1 MEAVFIKAL
10 NMSVSAG
17 WLILAVIV
25 LRLLL
30 KKAPKWISVVLWG
43 IVGLRLVLPFSLQSV
58 FSLIPSSEV
67 VSPSIGYAQHP
78 EINSGVSVIDNAVNP
93 TLGTSLAATPM
104 NSVNPMQIVLYMGGL
119 VWVGGIAIL
128 LLYGLIS
135 YLRLRHKVAEAIPY
149 EKNTWLCDQVKTP
162 FILGVFRPR
171 IYLPS
176 GLNEEE
182 TSYVL
187 AHEHAHLKRKDHLW
201 KPLGFLL
208 LTVYWFNPLV
218 WVAYIL
224 LCRDIE
230 AACDEK
236 VISDMEM
243 TEKKAYAHALVTC
256 SMQRRLI
263 LACPLA
269 FGEVGVKER
278 VKGVLNYKK
287 PAFWI
292 IVAALIA
299 CVVIAVCFL
308 TNPKDDGPD
317 LSFLNYKNAIPLIGQ
332 NNTAPYANLYPAD
345 SDGVQPGVADAKA
358 LAQFLSGAEW
368 TKRRAPSSSPE
379 PRGYLEL
386 IIEDD
391 YRIIVYQSERL
402 AAVRFGNDIRYY
414 RTGAGDYE
422 AALATFIPAPSTEPD
437 RPPEQTFDTELILSD
452 PLSFLLSFSNAE
464 IVTLIDNTGRS
475 YEESGKSFNEII
487 SSQTWTAQAIQ
498 GFTTVEPSRQIYL
511 RGDDYWCL
519 SFEQTAPDSE
529 MTCCA
534 HNLLS
539 SQSMLISFDCGE
551 NLMDELMA
559 WAIARQQE
567 SSAGIDLT
575 DPEAILL
582 SFSNAQVVTVIDE
595 TDRSYENTGRNFAE
609 IVSAQTWSAEIVP
622 GFPASIAERL
632 IIMTSGDWRLRI
644 EDDGE
649 DCLYMA
655 CPNNTGA
662 NDPVIYLDCGKNLMD
677 ELMAWAQA
685 RQSQQGESDAQT
697 NQAEEVSLMSL
708 DGTVEYFFPSNSS
721 FVVTNL
727 PAVEVAPHEITAEE
741 AARLAN
747 ALFPGAAYSGYV
759 FDAPRTKADLQSS
772 MERWR
777 GYVTDGTLSD
787 LFCGDENTM
796 ADMEKVIG
804 RWEEAFAEK
813 LAAAP
818 ETETRI
824 PAQWV
829 FRPDS
834 DAWAGG
840 NPGTESIR
848 ALVDCGGVEYSFC
861 AANRTQGD
869 YSLHMIYGSLENKSS
884 PNNIE
889 TLLQQYELC
898 RSPRPTEAQLT
909 VILEKAQSALTALN
923 VGEWEIDLCLVERL
937 PRGLEEAYIV
947 TVKAVPVFQG
957 NAAVR
962 FAQLENM
969 RSTTEGAQHYYYSD
983 ASFSFAPDGTL
994 LDFSV
999 YSLVDVVDVRS
1010 SGVTLGGDELL
1021 KVAKDRLAERGLA
1034 FYNSYYPTDLAISA
1048 KVYID
1053 RMTYGLVRIEIEKG
1067 ITYRYLPAL
1076 CIDGHVELYD
1086 EYGKIFYESTTDGL
1100 TRMLVLNAVDGTDI
1114 VFSSYNSFTHI
1125 P

>member
-1 MEAVFIKAL
+1 MEAVFIKVL
-10 NMSVSAG
+10 NMSISAG
-17 WLILAVIV
+17 WLILAVML

-43 IVGLRLVLPFSLQSV
+43 LVGLRLVFPFSLQSV
-58 FSLIPSSEV
+58 LSLIPSAEV
-67 VSPSIGYAQHP
+67 ISPSIGYAQHP

-104 NSVNPMQIVLYMGGL
+104 NSVNPMQIVLYLGGL
-119 VWVGGIAIL
+119 VWVGGIVIL

-135 YLRLRHKVAEAIPY
+135 YLRLRRKVTEAIPY

-176 GLNEEE
+176 GLNEKE
-182 TSYVL
+182 TAYVL
-187 AHEHAHLKRKDHLW
+187 AHERAHLKRKDHLW

-236 VISDMEM
+236 VISDMAM
-243 TEKKAYAHALVTC
+243 AEKKAYANALVSC

-278 VKGVLNYKK
+278 VKGVLNYRK

-299 CVVIAVCFL
+299 CAVIAVCFL

-317 LSFLNYKNAIPLIGQ
+317 LSFLNYKNAITLIGQ
-332 NNTAPYANLYPAD
+332 NDTAPYANLYPAD
-345 SDGVQPGVADAKA
+345 SDGVQLGVADAKA
-358 LAQFLSGAEW
+358 LAQFLGSAEW

-379 PRGYLEL
+379 PRGYLEFV
-386 IIEDD
+386 IEDD
-391 YRIIVYQSERL
+391 YRIIVYQTERL

-422 AALATFIPAPSTEPD
+422 AALTTFIPAPSTEPD
-437 RPPEQTFDTELILSD
+437 RPLEQSVLPTPEPPEGPILPENASELIPAD
-452 PLSFLLSFSNAE
+452 PLAFLLGFADGE
-464 IVTLIDNTGRS
+464 IVSL
-475 YEESGKSFNEII
+475 Y
-487 SSQTWTAQAIQ
+487 
-498 GFTTVEPSRQIYL
+498 
-511 RGDDYWCL
+511 
-519 SFEQTAPDSE
+519 
-529 MTCCA
+529 
-534 HNLLS
+534 
-539 SQSMLISFDCGE
+539 
-551 NLMDELMA
+551 
-559 WAIARQQE
+559 
-567 SSAGIDLT
+567 
-575 DPEAILL
+575 
-582 SFSNAQVVTVIDE
+582 DE
-595 TDRSYENTGRNFAE
+595 TSRSYENTGRSFAE
-609 IVSAQTWSAEIVP
+609 IVSAESWTAEIVP

-662 NDPVIYLDCGKNLMD
+662 NNPVIYLDCGKNLMD

-685 RQSQQGESDAQT
+685 RQSQQGEGDAQT
-697 NQAEEVSLMSL
+697 KQAEEVSLMSL

-861 AANRTQGD
+861 AGNRTQGD

-999 YSLVDVVDVRS
+999 YSLVDVVDVRN

>member
-1 MEAVFIKAL
+1 MMESVFIKVL
-10 NMSVSAG
+10 NMSISAG
-17 WLILAVIV
+17 WLILAVLL

-58 FSLIPSSEV
+58 FSLIPSAEV
-67 VSPSIGYAQHP
+67 VSPSIGYARHP

-104 NSVNPMQIVLYMGGL
+104 NSVNPMQIVLFL
-119 VWVGGIAIL
+119 GGIIWTVGIAVL

-135 YLRLRHKVAEAIPY
+135 YLRLRRKVAEAIPY

-176 GLNEEE
+176 GLNEKE
-182 TSYVL
+182 TAYVL
-187 AHEHAHLKRKDHLW
+187 AHERAHLKRKDHLW

-236 VISDMEM
+236 VISDMAM
-243 TEKKAYAHALVTC
+243 TEKKAYANALVSC
-256 SMQRRLI
+256 SLQRRLI

-332 NNTAPYANLYPAD
+332 NDTAPYANLYPAD
-345 SDGVQPGVADAKA
+345 SDGVQPGVADAKT
-358 LAQFLSGAEW
+358 LAQFLESAKW

-379 PRGYLEL
+379 PRGYLEFL
-386 IIEDD
+386 IEDD

-414 RTGAGDYE
+414 RIGAGDYE
-422 AALATFIPAPSTEPD
+422 AALAAFIPAPSTEPD
-437 RPPEQTFDTELILSD
+437 RRLEQSVLPTPEPPEGPTLPENASELIPAD
-452 PLSFLLSFSNAE
+452 PLAFLLGFADGE
-464 IVTLIDNTGRS
+464 IVSL
-475 YEESGKSFNEII
+475 Y
-487 SSQTWTAQAIQ
+487 
-498 GFTTVEPSRQIYL
+498 
-511 RGDDYWCL
+511 
-519 SFEQTAPDSE
+519 
-529 MTCCA
+529 
-534 HNLLS
+534 
-539 SQSMLISFDCGE
+539 
-551 NLMDELMA
+551 
-559 WAIARQQE
+559 
-567 SSAGIDLT
+567 
-575 DPEAILL
+575 
-582 SFSNAQVVTVIDE
+582 DE
-595 TDRSYENTGRNFAE
+595 TSRSYENTGRSFAE
-609 IVSAQTWSAEIVP
+609 IVSAESWTAEIVL

-632 IIMTSGDWRLRI
+632 IIMTSGEWRLRI

-649 DCLYMA
+649 ECLYMA

-685 RQSQQGESDAQT
+685 RQSQQGEGDAQT
-697 NQAEEVSLMSL
+697 KQAEEVSLMSL

-840 NPGTESIR
+840 NLGTESIR

>member
-1 MEAVFIKAL
+1 MMEAVFIKVL
-10 NMSVSAG
+10 NMSISAG
-17 WLILAVIV
+17 WLILAVML

-43 IVGLRLVLPFSLQSV
+43 LVGLRLVFPFSLQSV
-58 FSLIPSSEV
+58 LSLIPSAEV

-104 NSVNPMQIVLYMGGL
+104 NSVNPMQIILYLGGL
-119 VWVGGIAIL
+119 VWVGGIVIL

-135 YLRLRHKVAEAIPY
+135 YLRLRRKVTEAIPY

-176 GLNEEE
+176 GLNEKE
-182 TSYVL
+182 TAYVL
-187 AHEHAHLKRKDHLW
+187 AHERAHLKRKDHLW

-236 VISDMEM
+236 VISDMAM
-243 TEKKAYAHALVTC
+243 AEKKAYANALVSC

-278 VKGVLNYKK
+278 VKGVLNYRK

-299 CVVIAVCFL
+299 CAVIAVCFL

-317 LSFLNYKNAIPLIGQ
+317 LSFLNYKNAISLIGQ
-332 NNTAPYANLYPAD
+332 NDAAPYANLYPAD
-345 SDGVQPGVADAKA
+345 SDGVQLGVADAKA
-358 LAQFLSGAEW
+358 LAQFLGSAEW

-379 PRGYLEL
+379 PRGYLEFV
-386 IIEDD
+386 IEDD
-391 YRIIVYQSERL
+391 YRIIVYQTERL

-437 RPPEQTFDTELILSD
+437 RPLEQSVLPTPEPPEGPILPENASELIPAD
-452 PLSFLLSFSNAE
+452 PLAFLLGFADGE
-464 IVTLIDNTGRS
+464 IVSL
-475 YEESGKSFNEII
+475 Y
-487 SSQTWTAQAIQ
+487 
-498 GFTTVEPSRQIYL
+498 
-511 RGDDYWCL
+511 
-519 SFEQTAPDSE
+519 
-529 MTCCA
+529 
-534 HNLLS
+534 
-539 SQSMLISFDCGE
+539 
-551 NLMDELMA
+551 
-559 WAIARQQE
+559 
-567 SSAGIDLT
+567 
-575 DPEAILL
+575 
-582 SFSNAQVVTVIDE
+582 DE
-595 TDRSYENTGRNFAE
+595 TSRSYENTGRSFAE
-609 IVSAQTWSAEIVP
+609 IVSAESWTAEIVP

-685 RQSQQGESDAQT
+685 RQSQQGEGDAQT
-697 NQAEEVSLMSL
+697 KQAEEVSLMSL

-962 FAQLENM
+962 FVQLENM

-1053 RMTYGLVRIEIEKG
+1053 RMTYGLVRIEIENG

-1114 VFSSYNSFTHI
+1114 VFSSDNSFTHI

>member
-1 MEAVFIKAL
+1 MEAVFIKVL
-10 NMSVSAG
+10 NMSISAG
-17 WLILAVIV
+17 WLILAVML

-43 IVGLRLVLPFSLQSV
+43 LVGLRLVFPFSLQSV
-58 FSLIPSSEV
+58 LSLIPSAEV

-104 NSVNPMQIVLYMGGL
+104 NSVNPMQIILYLGGIIWT
-119 VWVGGIAIL
+119 VGIAIL

-135 YLRLRHKVAEAIPY
+135 YLRLRRKVAEAIPY

-182 TSYVL
+182 TAYVL

-236 VISDMEM
+236 VISDMAM
-243 TEKKAYAHALVTC
+243 AEKKAYANALVSC

-278 VKGVLNYKK
+278 VKGVLNYRK

-299 CVVIAVCFL
+299 CAVIAVCFL

-317 LSFLNYKNAIPLIGQ
+317 LSFLNYKNAITLIGQ
-332 NNTAPYANLYPAD
+332 NDTAPYANLYPAD
-345 SDGVQPGVADAKA
+345 SDGVQLGVADAKA
-358 LAQFLSGAEW
+358 LAQFLGSAEW

-379 PRGYLEL
+379 PRGYLEFV
-386 IIEDD
+386 IEDD
-391 YRIIVYQSERL
+391 YRIIVYQTERL
-402 AAVRFGNDIRYY
+402 AAVRFGNNIRYY

-422 AALATFIPAPSTEPD
+422 AALTTFIPAPSTEPD
-437 RPPEQTFDTELILSD
+437 RPLEQSVLPTPEPPEGPILPENASELIPAD
-452 PLSFLLSFSNAE
+452 PLAFLLGFADGE
-464 IVTLIDNTGRS
+464 IVSL
-475 YEESGKSFNEII
+475 Y
-487 SSQTWTAQAIQ
+487 
-498 GFTTVEPSRQIYL
+498 
-511 RGDDYWCL
+511 
-519 SFEQTAPDSE
+519 
-529 MTCCA
+529 
-534 HNLLS
+534 
-539 SQSMLISFDCGE
+539 
-551 NLMDELMA
+551 
-559 WAIARQQE
+559 
-567 SSAGIDLT
+567 
-575 DPEAILL
+575 
-582 SFSNAQVVTVIDE
+582 DE
-595 TDRSYENTGRNFAE
+595 TSRSYENTGRSFAE
-609 IVSAQTWSAEIVP
+609 IVSAESWTAEIVP

-632 IIMTSGDWRLRI
+632 MIMTSGDWRLRI

-685 RQSQQGESDAQT
+685 RQSQQGEGDAQT
-697 NQAEEVSLMSL
+697 KQAEKVSLMSL

>member
-1 MEAVFIKAL
+1 MNALFLKLL
-10 NMSVSAG
+10 NMSAAG
-17 WLILAVIV
+17 SVLIFAVIV
-25 LRLLL
+25 LRALV
-30 KKAPKWISVVLWG
+30 KRAPRWIICVMWAVVA
-43 IVGLRLVLPFSLQSV
+43 VRLVCPVIIVSPLSV
-58 FSLIPSSEV
+58 FQAT
-67 VSPSIGYAQHP
+67 PSIVSESGEVEVFRPAGGSEKPLLAVDTVQIERP
-78 EINSGVSVIDNAVNP
+78 RANAETITEIP
-93 TLGTSLAATPM
+93 GTSLAVTQRSRDTYLLPLVQGYLLGLAVM
-104 NSVNPMQIVLYMGGL
+104 LLYAQIST
-119 VWVGGIAIL
+119 L
-128 LLYGLIS
+128 LLRKKVS
-135 YLRLRHKVAEAIPY
+135 VSLRQRGNIRVCDEVAS
-149 EKNTWLCDQVKTP
+149 P
-162 FILGVFRPR
+162 FILGIFRPV

-176 GLNEEE
+176 SLSEEE
-182 TSYVL
+182 KHFVL
-187 AHEHAHLKRKDHLW
+187 AHERAHIHRLDHIW
-201 KPLGFLL
+201 KPLGFLIL
-208 LTVYWFNPLV
+208 CLHWFNPLC
-218 WVAYIL
+218 WLAYVL

-230 AACDEK
+230 LACDEK
-236 VISDMEM
+236 VIHKLGH
-243 TEKKAYAHALVTC
+243 TERAAYSQTLLNCSAH
-256 SMQRRLI
+256 RI
-263 LACPLA
+263 LAACPVA
-269 FGEVGVKER
+269 FGETDVKTR
-278 VKGVLNYKK
+278 VKAVLNYKK
-287 PAFWI
+287 PAFWVILAAVLACIVLI
-292 IVAALIA
+292 I
-299 CVVIAVCFL
+299 CFA
-308 TNPKDDGPD
+308 TNPIQEQD
-317 LSFLNYKNAIPLIGQ
+317 LSFLNYKNAITLIGQ
-332 NNTAPYANLYPAD
+332 NDTAPYATLYPAD
-345 SDGVQPGVADAKA
+345 SDGVQPGIVEAKA
-358 LAQFLSGAEW
+358 LAQFLGSAEW

-379 PRGYLEL
+379 PRGYLEFV
-386 IIEDD
+386 IEDD

-422 AALATFIPAPSTEPD
+422 AALTTFIPAPSTEPD
-437 RPPEQTFDTELILSD
+437 RPLEQSVLPTPEPPEGPILPENASELIPAD
-452 PLSFLLSFSNAE
+452 PLAFLLGFADGE
-464 IVTLIDNTGRS
+464 IVSL
-475 YEESGKSFNEII
+475 Y
-487 SSQTWTAQAIQ
+487 
-498 GFTTVEPSRQIYL
+498 
-511 RGDDYWCL
+511 
-519 SFEQTAPDSE
+519 
-529 MTCCA
+529 
-534 HNLLS
+534 
-539 SQSMLISFDCGE
+539 
-551 NLMDELMA
+551 
-559 WAIARQQE
+559 
-567 SSAGIDLT
+567 
-575 DPEAILL
+575 
-582 SFSNAQVVTVIDE
+582 DE
-595 TDRSYENTGRNFAE
+595 TSRSYENTGRSFAE
-609 IVSAQTWSAEIVP
+609 IVSAESWTAEIVP

-685 RQSQQGESDAQT
+685 RQSQQGEGDAQT
-697 NQAEEVSLMSL
+697 KQAEEVRLMSL

-1034 FYNSYYPTDLAISA
+1034 FYNSYYPTDFAISA

-1100 TRMLVLNAVDGTDI
+1100 TRMLVLNAADGTDI

>member
-1 MEAVFIKAL
+1 MEAVFIKVL
-10 NMSVSAG
+10 NMSISAG
-17 WLILAVIV
+17 WLILAVML

-43 IVGLRLVLPFSLQSV
+43 LVGLRLVFPFSLQSV
-58 FSLIPSSEV
+58 LSLIPSAEV
-67 VSPSIGYAQHP
+67 ISPSIGYAQHP
-78 EINSGVSVIDNAVNP
+78 EINSGVSVLDNAVNP

-104 NSVNPMQIVLYMGGL
+104 NSVNPMQIVLYLGGL
-119 VWVGGIAIL
+119 VWVGGIVIL

-135 YLRLRHKVAEAIPY
+135 YLRLRRKVTEAIPY

-176 GLNEEE
+176 GLNEKE
-182 TSYVL
+182 TAYVL
-187 AHEHAHLKRKDHLW
+187 AHERAHLKRKDHLW

-236 VISDMEM
+236 VISDMAM
-243 TEKKAYAHALVTC
+243 AEKKAYANALVSC

-278 VKGVLNYKK
+278 VKGVLNYRK

-299 CVVIAVCFL
+299 CAVIAVCFL

-317 LSFLNYKNAIPLIGQ
+317 LSFLNYKNAITLIGQ
-332 NNTAPYANLYPAD
+332 NDTAPYANLYPAD
-345 SDGVQPGVADAKA
+345 SDGVQLGVADAKA
-358 LAQFLSGAEW
+358 LAQFLGCAEW

-379 PRGYLEL
+379 PRGYLEFV
-386 IIEDD
+386 IEDD
-391 YRIIVYQSERL
+391 YRIIVYQTERL

-422 AALATFIPAPSTEPD
+422 AALTTFIPAPSTEPD
-437 RPPEQTFDTELILSD
+437 RPLEQSVLPTPEPPEGPILPENASELIPAD
-452 PLSFLLSFSNAE
+452 PLAFLLGFADGE
-464 IVTLIDNTGRS
+464 IVSL
-475 YEESGKSFNEII
+475 Y
-487 SSQTWTAQAIQ
+487 
-498 GFTTVEPSRQIYL
+498 
-511 RGDDYWCL
+511 
-519 SFEQTAPDSE
+519 
-529 MTCCA
+529 
-534 HNLLS
+534 
-539 SQSMLISFDCGE
+539 
-551 NLMDELMA
+551 
-559 WAIARQQE
+559 
-567 SSAGIDLT
+567 
-575 DPEAILL
+575 
-582 SFSNAQVVTVIDE
+582 DE
-595 TDRSYENTGRNFAE
+595 TSRSYENTGRSFAE
-609 IVSAQTWSAEIVP
+609 IVSAESWTAEIVP

-685 RQSQQGESDAQT
+685 RQSQQGEGDAQT
-697 NQAEEVSLMSL
+697 KQAEEVSLMSL
-708 DGTVEYFFPSNSS
+708 DGTVEYFFPSSSS

-994 LDFSV
+994 LNFSV

-1010 SGVTLGGDELL
+1010 SGVTLGCDELL

>member
-1 MEAVFIKAL
+1 MEAVFIKVL
-10 NMSVSAG
+10 NMSISAG
-17 WLILAVIV
+17 WLILAVML

-43 IVGLRLVLPFSLQSV
+43 LVGLRLVFPFSLQSV
-58 FSLIPSSEV
+58 LSLIPSAEV
-67 VSPSIGYAQHP
+67 ISPSIGYAQHP
-78 EINSGVSVIDNAVNP
+78 EINSGVSIIDNAVNP

-104 NSVNPMQIVLYMGGL
+104 NSVNPMQIVLYLGGL
-119 VWVGGIAIL
+119 VWVGGIVIL

-135 YLRLRHKVAEAIPY
+135 YLRLRRKVTEAIPY

-176 GLNEEE
+176 GLNEKE

-187 AHEHAHLKRKDHLW
+187 AHERAHLKRKDHLW

-236 VISDMEM
+236 VISDMAM
-243 TEKKAYAHALVTC
+243 AEKKAYANALVSC

-278 VKGVLNYKK
+278 VKGVLNYRK

-299 CVVIAVCFL
+299 CAVIAVCFL

-317 LSFLNYKNAIPLIGQ
+317 LSFLNYKNAITLIGQ
-332 NNTAPYANLYPAD
+332 NDTAPYANLYPAD
-345 SDGVQPGVADAKA
+345 SDGVQLGVADAKA
-358 LAQFLSGAEW
+358 LAQFLGSAEW

-379 PRGYLEL
+379 PRGYLEFV
-386 IIEDD
+386 IEDD
-391 YRIIVYQSERL
+391 YRIIVYQTERL

-422 AALATFIPAPSTEPD
+422 AALTTFIPAPSTEPD
-437 RPPEQTFDTELILSD
+437 RPLEQSVLPTPEPPEGPILPENASELIPAD
-452 PLSFLLSFSNAE
+452 PLAFLLGFADGE
-464 IVTLIDNTGRS
+464 IVSL
-475 YEESGKSFNEII
+475 Y
-487 SSQTWTAQAIQ
+487 
-498 GFTTVEPSRQIYL
+498 
-511 RGDDYWCL
+511 
-519 SFEQTAPDSE
+519 
-529 MTCCA
+529 
-534 HNLLS
+534 
-539 SQSMLISFDCGE
+539 
-551 NLMDELMA
+551 
-559 WAIARQQE
+559 
-567 SSAGIDLT
+567 
-575 DPEAILL
+575 
-582 SFSNAQVVTVIDE
+582 DE
-595 TDRSYENTGRNFAE
+595 TSRSYENTGRNFAE
-609 IVSAQTWSAEIVP
+609 IVSAESWTAEIVP

-697 NQAEEVSLMSL
+697 KQAEEVSLMSL
-708 DGTVEYFFPSNSS
+708 DGTVEYFFPSSSS

-1010 SGVTLGGDELL
+1010 SGVILGGDELL

>member
-1 MEAVFIKAL
+1 MMEAVFIKVL
-10 NMSVSAG
+10 NMSISAG
-17 WLILAVIV
+17 WLILAVML

-43 IVGLRLVLPFSLQSV
+43 LVGLRLVFPFSLQSV
-58 FSLIPSSEV
+58 LSLIPSAEV

-104 NSVNPMQIVLYMGGL
+104 NSVNPMQIILYLGGIIWT
-119 VWVGGIAIL
+119 VGIAIL

-135 YLRLRHKVAEAIPY
+135 YLRLRRKVAEAIPY

-182 TSYVL
+182 TAYVL

-236 VISDMEM
+236 VISDMAM
-243 TEKKAYAHALVTC
+243 TEKKAYANALVSC
-256 SMQRRLI
+256 SLQRRLI

-317 LSFLNYKNAIPLIGQ
+317 LSFLNYKNAISLIGQ
-332 NNTAPYANLYPAD
+332 NDTAPYANLYPAD
-345 SDGVQPGVADAKA
+345 SDGVQPGVADSKA
-358 LAQFLSGAEW
+358 LAQFLESADW

-379 PRGYLEL
+379 PRGYLEFL
-386 IIEDD
+386 IEDD
-391 YRIIVYQSERL
+391 YQIIVYQSERL
-402 AAVRFGNDIRYY
+402 AAVRFGNDICYY
-414 RTGAGDYE
+414 RIGAGDYE
-422 AALATFIPAPSTEPD
+422 AALAAFIPAPSTEPD
-437 RPPEQTFDTELILSD
+437 RVPEQSALPTPEPPIWTFSPDYASELIPED
-452 PLSFLLSFSNAE
+452 PLAFLLGFADGE
-464 IVTLIDNTGRS
+464 IVSLYDETSRS
-475 YEESGKSFNEII
+475 YEHTGKS
-487 SSQTWTAQAIQ
+487 
-498 GFTTVEPSRQIYL
+498 
-511 RGDDYWCL
+511 
-519 SFEQTAPDSE
+519 
-529 MTCCA
+529 
-534 HNLLS
+534 
-539 SQSMLISFDCGE
+539 
-551 NLMDELMA
+551 
-559 WAIARQQE
+559 
-567 SSAGIDLT
+567 
-575 DPEAILL
+575 
-582 SFSNAQVVTVIDE
+582 
-595 TDRSYENTGRNFAE
+595 FAE
-609 IVSAQTWSAEIVP
+609 IVSAESWTAHAFP
-622 GFPASIAERL
+622 DTPASIAERL
-632 IIMTSGDWRLRI
+632 IIIVSGDWRLRI

-655 CPNNTGA
+655 RPVDTGLD
-662 NDPVIYLDCGKNLMD
+662 DPVIYLDCGKDLMD

-685 RQSQQGESDAQT
+685 RQSQQGEGDAQT
-697 NQAEEVSLMSL
+697 KQAEEVSLMSL

>member
-1 MEAVFIKAL
+1 MEAVFIKVL
-10 NMSVSAG
+10 NMSISAG
-17 WLILAVIV
+17 WLILAVLL

-30 KKAPKWISVVLWG
+30 KKAPKWIMVVLWG
-43 IVGLRLVLPFSLQSV
+43 IVGLRLVFPFSLESV
-58 FSLIPSSEV
+58 FSLIPSAEV

-93 TLGTSLAATPM
+93 TLESSLAATPM
-104 NSVNPMQIVLYMGGL
+104 NSVNPMQIVLYLGGL
-119 VWVGGIAIL
+119 VWAGGIAVL

-135 YLRLRHKVAEAIPY
+135 FLRLRHKVAEAIPY

-176 GLNEEE
+176 GLNEKE
-182 TSYVL
+182 TAYVL

-208 LTVYWFNPLV
+208 LKVYWFNPLI

-230 AACDEK
+230 AACDET
-236 VISDMEM
+236 VISEM
-243 TEKKAYAHALVTC
+243 GMKEKKAYANALVSC

-278 VKGVLNYKK
+278 VKGVLNYRK

-292 IVAALIA
+292 IVTALIA

-308 TNPKDDGPD
+308 TNPKDDEPD
-317 LSFLNYKNAIPLIGQ
+317 LSFLNYKNAIALIGQ
-332 NNTAPYANLYPAD
+332 SDTAPYANLYPAD
-345 SDGVQPGVADAKA
+345 SDGVQPGVADGKA
-358 LAQFLSGAEW
+358 LIQLLESADW
-368 TKRRAPSSSPE
+368 TQRRAPSSSPE
-379 PRGYLEL
+379 PRGFIEFL
-386 IIEDD
+386 IEDD
-391 YRIIVYQSERL
+391 YRIILYQSERL
-402 AAVRFGNDIRYY
+402 AAVRFGNDVRYY
-414 RTGAGDYE
+414 RTAAGDYE
-422 AALATFIPAPSTEPD
+422 AALTTFIPAPSTEPD
-437 RPPEQTFDTELILSD
+437 RPLEQSVLPTPEPPEGSILPENASELIPAD
-452 PLSFLLSFSNAE
+452 PLAFLLGFADGE
-464 IVTLIDNTGRS
+464 IVSL
-475 YEESGKSFNEII
+475 Y
-487 SSQTWTAQAIQ
+487 
-498 GFTTVEPSRQIYL
+498 
-511 RGDDYWCL
+511 
-519 SFEQTAPDSE
+519 
-529 MTCCA
+529 
-534 HNLLS
+534 
-539 SQSMLISFDCGE
+539 
-551 NLMDELMA
+551 
-559 WAIARQQE
+559 
-567 SSAGIDLT
+567 
-575 DPEAILL
+575 
-582 SFSNAQVVTVIDE
+582 DE
-595 TDRSYENTGRNFAE
+595 TSRSYENTGRSFAE
-609 IVSAQTWSAEIVP
+609 IVSAESWTVEIVP

-685 RQSQQGESDAQT
+685 RQSQQGEGDAQT
-697 NQAEEVSLMSL
+697 KQAEEVSLMSL

-741 AARLAN
+741 AVRLAN

-848 ALVDCGGVEYSFC
+848 ALVDCGGVKYSFC

-937 PRGLEEAYIV
+937 PRGQEEAYIV

-999 YSLVDVVDVRS
+999 YSLVDVVDVRN

-1034 FYNSYYPTDLAISA
+1034 FYNSYYPTDLAVSA

-1053 RMTYGLVRIEIEKG
+1053 RMTYGLVRIEIENG

>member
-1 MEAVFIKAL
+1 MNALLIKLL
-10 NMSVSAG
+10 NMSAAG
-17 WLILAVIV
+17 SVLILAVVV
-25 LRLLL
+25 LRAVL
-30 KKAPKWISVVLWG
+30 KKAPRWIICAMWALVAIRLICPISISSPVSAFRATPS
-43 IVGLRLVLPFSLQSV
+43 IVSENGEVEV
-58 FSLIPSSEV
+58 FRPTGGSEKPLLAVDTVQIERPQASSETIREIPGTSYAV
-67 VSPSIGYAQHP
+67 TQRSRDAYLPPLVQAYLLGLTGMLLYALVSTLLLRKK
-78 EINSGVSVIDNAVNP
+78 VSV
-93 TLGTSLAATPM
+93 SLWQRG
-104 NSVNPMQIVLYMGGL
+104 NIRVCDE
-119 VWVGGIAIL
+119 
-128 LLYGLIS
+128 
-135 YLRLRHKVAEAIPY
+135 VAS
-149 EKNTWLCDQVKTP
+149 P
-162 FILGVFRPR
+162 FILGILRPV

-176 GLNEEE
+176 SLSEEE
-182 TSYVL
+182 KRFVL
-187 AHEHAHLKRKDHLW
+187 AHERAHLRRLDYIW
-201 KPLGFLL
+201 KPLGFLVL
-208 LTVYWFNPLV
+208 SVHWFNPFCWL
-218 WVAYIL
+218 AYVL

-230 AACDEK
+230 LACDEK
-236 VISDMEM
+236 VIRELGRA
-243 TEKKAYAHALVTC
+243 ERAAYSQTLLNCSAH
-256 SMQRRLI
+256 RI
-263 LACPLA
+263 LAACPVA
-269 FGEVGVKER
+269 FGETDVKTR
-278 VKGVLNYKK
+278 VKAVLNYKK

-292 IVAALIA
+292 
-299 CVVIAVCFL
+299 VIAAVLGCIVLIVCFA
-308 TNPKDDGPD
+308 TNPIQEQD

-332 NNTAPYANLYPAD
+332 NDTAPYANLYPSD
-345 SDGVQPGVADAKA
+345 SDGIQPGVADAKV
-358 LAQFLSGAEW
+358 LAQFLESAKW

-379 PRGYLEL
+379 PRGYLEFV
-386 IIEDD
+386 IEDD

-437 RPPEQTFDTELILSD
+437 RRPEQTFDTELILSD

-475 YEESGKSFNEII
+475 YEKSGKSFHEII

-539 SQSMLISFDCGE
+539 SQSMLISFDCG
-551 NLMDELMA
+551 A
-559 WAIARQQE
+559 
-567 SSAGIDLT
+567 
-575 DPEAILL
+575 
-582 SFSNAQVVTVIDE
+582 
-595 TDRSYENTGRNFAE
+595 
-609 IVSAQTWSAEIVP
+609 
-622 GFPASIAERL
+622 
-632 IIMTSGDWRLRI
+632 
-644 EDDGE
+644 
-649 DCLYMA
+649 
-655 CPNNTGA
+655 
-662 NDPVIYLDCGKNLMD
+662 NLMD

-685 RQSQQGESDAQT
+685 RQSQQGEGDAQT
-697 NQAEEVSLMSL
+697 KQAEKVSLMSL
-708 DGTVEYFFPSNSS
+708 DGTVEYLFPSNSS

-777 GYVTDGTLSD
+777 GYLTDGTLSD
-787 LFCGDENTM
+787 LFCGDENIM

-999 YSLVDVVDVRS
+999 YSLVDVVDVRN

-1034 FYNSYYPTDLAISA
+1034 FYNGYYPTDLAVSA

-1053 RMTYGLVRIEIEKG
+1053 RMTYGLVRIEIENG

-1100 TRMLVLNAVDGTDI
+1100 TRMLVLNAVDGTGI

>member
-1 MEAVFIKAL
+1 
-10 NMSVSAG
+10 
-17 WLILAVIV
+17 
-25 LRLLL
+25 
-30 KKAPKWISVVLWG
+30 
-43 IVGLRLVLPFSLQSV
+43 
-58 FSLIPSSEV
+58 
-67 VSPSIGYAQHP
+67 
-78 EINSGVSVIDNAVNP
+78 
-93 TLGTSLAATPM
+93 
-104 NSVNPMQIVLYMGGL
+104 
-119 VWVGGIAIL
+119 
-128 LLYGLIS
+128 
-135 YLRLRHKVAEAIPY
+135 
-149 EKNTWLCDQVKTP
+149 
-162 FILGVFRPR
+162 
-171 IYLPS
+171 
-176 GLNEEE
+176 
-182 TSYVL
+182 
-187 AHEHAHLKRKDHLW
+187 
-201 KPLGFLL
+201 
-208 LTVYWFNPLV
+208 
-218 WVAYIL
+218 
-224 LCRDIE
+224 
-230 AACDEK
+230 
-236 VISDMEM
+236 
-243 TEKKAYAHALVTC
+243 
-256 SMQRRLI
+256 
-263 LACPLA
+263 
-269 FGEVGVKER
+269 
-278 VKGVLNYKK
+278 
-287 PAFWI
+287 
-292 IVAALIA
+292 
-299 CVVIAVCFL
+299 
-308 TNPKDDGPD
+308 
-317 LSFLNYKNAIPLIGQ
+317 
-332 NNTAPYANLYPAD
+332 
-345 SDGVQPGVADAKA
+345 
-358 LAQFLSGAEW
+358 
-368 TKRRAPSSSPE
+368 
-379 PRGYLEL
+379 
-386 IIEDD
+386 
-391 YRIIVYQSERL
+391 
-402 AAVRFGNDIRYY
+402 
-414 RTGAGDYE
+414 
-422 AALATFIPAPSTEPD
+422 
-437 RPPEQTFDTELILSD
+437 
-452 PLSFLLSFSNAE
+452 
-464 IVTLIDNTGRS
+464 
-475 YEESGKSFNEII
+475 
-487 SSQTWTAQAIQ
+487 
-498 GFTTVEPSRQIYL
+498 
-511 RGDDYWCL
+511 
-519 SFEQTAPDSE
+519 
-529 MTCCA
+529 
-534 HNLLS
+534 
-539 SQSMLISFDCGE
+539 
-551 NLMDELMA
+551 
-559 WAIARQQE
+559 
-567 SSAGIDLT
+567 
-575 DPEAILL
+575 
-582 SFSNAQVVTVIDE
+582 
-595 TDRSYENTGRNFAE
+595 
-609 IVSAQTWSAEIVP
+609 
-622 GFPASIAERL
+622 
-632 IIMTSGDWRLRI
+632 
-644 EDDGE
+644 
-649 DCLYMA
+649 
-655 CPNNTGA
+655 
-662 NDPVIYLDCGKNLMD
+662 
-677 ELMAWAQA
+677 
-685 RQSQQGESDAQT
+685 
-697 NQAEEVSLMSL
+697 MSL
-708 DGTVEYFFPSNSS
+708 DGTVEYFIPSDST

-727 PAVEVAPHEITAEE
+727 PVVEVAPHEITAEE

-777 GYVTDGTLSD
+777 GYLTDGTLRD
-787 LFCGDENTM
+787 LFCGDESIM

-1034 FYNSYYPTDLAISA
+1034 FYNGYYPTDLAVSA

>member
-1 MEAVFIKAL
+1 MEAIFIKAL
-10 NMSVSAG
+10 NMSISAG
-17 WLILAVIV
+17 WLILAVMV

-43 IVGLRLVLPFSLQSV
+43 LVGLRLVFPFSLQSV
-58 FSLIPSSEV
+58 FSLIPSAEV

-104 NSVNPMQIVLYMGGL
+104 NSVNPMQIVLYLGGL

-135 YLRLRHKVAEAIPY
+135 YLRLRRKVAEAIPY

-162 FILGVFRPR
+162 FILGVLRPR

-182 TSYVL
+182 TAYVL
-187 AHEHAHLKRKDHLW
+187 AHEYAHLKRKDHLW

-236 VISDMEM
+236 VISDMGM
-243 TEKKAYAHALVTC
+243 TEKKAYANALVSC

-278 VKGVLNYKK
+278 VKGVLNYRK

-292 IVAALIA
+292 IVTALIA

-308 TNPKDDGPD
+308 TNPKDDEPD
-317 LSFLNYKNAIPLIGQ
+317 LSFLNYKNAISLIGQ
-332 NNTAPYANLYPAD
+332 NGNGVAPSARLYPAD
-345 SDGVQPGVADAKA
+345 SDGVQPGVADAEA
-358 LAQFLSGAEW
+358 LAQFLESAEW
-368 TKRRAPSSSPE
+368 TQRRAPSSSPE
-379 PRGYLEL
+379 PRGYLEF
-386 IIEDD
+386 IIDDD

-402 AAVRFGNDIRYY
+402 AAVRYGNEIRYY
-414 RTGAGDYE
+414 RTNAGDYE

-437 RPPEQTFDTELILSD
+437 WVPEQTAKPGQEATTGVVSSTPHELTAED
-452 PLSFLLSFSNAE
+452 SF
-464 IVTLIDNTGRS
+464 
-475 YEESGKSFNEII
+475 
-487 SSQTWTAQAIQ
+487 
-498 GFTTVEPSRQIYL
+498 
-511 RGDDYWCL
+511 
-519 SFEQTAPDSE
+519 
-529 MTCCA
+529 
-534 HNLLS
+534 
-539 SQSMLISFDCGE
+539 
-551 NLMDELMA
+551 
-559 WAIARQQE
+559 
-567 SSAGIDLT
+567 
-575 DPEAILL
+575 
-582 SFSNAQVVTVIDE
+582 
-595 TDRSYENTGRNFAE
+595 
-609 IVSAQTWSAEIVP
+609 
-622 GFPASIAERL
+622 
-632 IIMTSGDWRLRI
+632 
-644 EDDGE
+644 
-649 DCLYMA
+649 
-655 CPNNTGA
+655 
-662 NDPVIYLDCGKNLMD
+662 
-677 ELMAWAQA
+677 
-685 RQSQQGESDAQT
+685 
-697 NQAEEVSLMSL
+697 MSL
-708 DGTVEYFFPSNSS
+708 DGTVEYFFPSDSS
-721 FVVTNL
+721 FAVTNL

-741 AARLAN
+741 AARLAD

-759 FDAPRTKADLQSS
+759 FDAPRTKADLQAS
-772 MERWR
+772 MGRWR
-777 GYVTDGTLSD
+777 GYLTDGTLRD
-787 LFCGDENTM
+787 LFCEDEDIL

-804 RWEEAFAEK
+804 RWEEGFAEK

-818 ETETRI
+818 EKETRI
-824 PAQWV
+824 PAQWA

-834 DAWAGG
+834 EVWAGG
-840 NPGTESIR
+840 NPGTETIR
-848 ALVDCGGVEYSFC
+848 VLVDCGEVEYSFC
-861 AANRTQGD
+861 AANRTQD
-869 YSLHMIYGSLENKSS
+869 DFSVHMIYGSLENKSS
-884 PNNIE
+884 PNNID

-898 RSPRPTEAQLT
+898 RSSRPTEAQLT
-909 VILEKAQSALTALN
+909 VIMEKAQSALTALN
-923 VGEWEIDLCLVERL
+923 VGEWKIDLCLVERL

-969 RSTTEGAQHYYYSD
+969 RNNTEGAQHYYYSD
-983 ASFSFAPDGTL
+983 ASFSFAPNGTL

-999 YSLVDVVDVRS
+999 YSLVDVVDVRN
-1010 SGVTLGGDELL
+1010 SGETLSGDELL
-1021 KVAKDRLAERGLA
+1021 KVAKDRFAERGLA
-1034 FYNSYYPTDLAISA
+1034 FYNGSYPTDLGVSA

-1053 RMTYGLVRIEIEKG
+1053 RMTYGLVRIEIENG

-1114 VFSSYNSFTHI
+1114 VFSS
-1125 P
+1125 

>member
-1 MEAVFIKAL
+1 MADPRGHAT
-10 NMSVSAG
+10 A
-17 WLILAVIV
+17 
-25 LRLLL
+25 
-30 KKAPKWISVVLWG
+30 
-43 IVGLRLVLPFSLQSV
+43 
-58 FSLIPSSEV
+58 PSSEESTEMDLRRTLGSRGLAACIPV
-67 VSPSIGYAQHP
+67 FFAVGSQLDPERRGAIGYAQHP

-104 NSVNPMQIVLYMGGL
+104 NSVNPMQIILYLGGIIWT
-119 VWVGGIAIL
+119 VGIAIL

-135 YLRLRHKVAEAIPY
+135 YLRLRRKVAEAIPY

-182 TSYVL
+182 TAYVL

-236 VISDMEM
+236 VISDMAM
-243 TEKKAYAHALVTC
+243 TEKKAYANALVSC

-278 VKGVLNYKK
+278 VKGVLNYRK

-317 LSFLNYKNAIPLIGQ
+317 LSFLNYKNAITLIGQ
-332 NNTAPYANLYPAD
+332 NDTAPYANLHPAD
-345 SDGVQPGVADAKA
+345 SDGVQPGVADSKA
-358 LAQFLSGAEW
+358 LAQFLESAKW
-368 TKRRAPSSSPE
+368 TKRRAPSPSPE
-379 PRGYLEL
+379 PRGYLEFV
-386 IIEDD
+386 IEDD

-402 AAVRFGNDIRYY
+402 AAVRFGNDICYY
-414 RTGAGDYE
+414 RIGAGDYE
-422 AALATFIPAPSTEPD
+422 AALAAFIPAPSTEPD
-437 RPPEQTFDTELILSD
+437 RVPEQSALPTPEPPIWTFSPDYASELIPED
-452 PLSFLLSFSNAE
+452 PLAFLLGFADGE
-464 IVTLIDNTGRS
+464 IVSLYDETSRS
-475 YEESGKSFNEII
+475 YEHTGKS
-487 SSQTWTAQAIQ
+487 
-498 GFTTVEPSRQIYL
+498 
-511 RGDDYWCL
+511 
-519 SFEQTAPDSE
+519 
-529 MTCCA
+529 
-534 HNLLS
+534 
-539 SQSMLISFDCGE
+539 
-551 NLMDELMA
+551 
-559 WAIARQQE
+559 
-567 SSAGIDLT
+567 
-575 DPEAILL
+575 
-582 SFSNAQVVTVIDE
+582 
-595 TDRSYENTGRNFAE
+595 FAE
-609 IVSAQTWSAEIVP
+609 IVSAESWTAHAFP
-622 GFPASIAERL
+622 DTPASIAERL
-632 IIMTSGDWRLRI
+632 IIIVSGDWRLRI

-655 CPNNTGA
+655 RPVDTGLD
-662 NDPVIYLDCGKNLMD
+662 DPVIYLDCGKDLMD

-685 RQSQQGESDAQT
+685 RQSQQGEGDAQT
-697 NQAEEVSLMSL
+697 KQAEEVSLMSL

>member
-1 MEAVFIKAL
+1 MNALLIKLL
-10 NMSVSAG
+10 NMSAAG
-17 WLILAVIV
+17 SVLILAVVV
-25 LRLLL
+25 LRAVL
-30 KKAPKWISVVLWG
+30 KKAPRWIICLMWALVA
-43 IVGLRLVLPFSLQSV
+43 IRLICPIS
-58 FSLIPSSEV
+58 ISSP
-67 VSPSIGYAQHP
+67 VSAFRATPSIVSESGEVEVFRTAGGSEKPLLAVDTVQIERPRASAETIREIPGTSYAVTQRSRDAYLP
-78 EINSGVSVIDNAVNP
+78 PLVQAYLLGLTGMLLYALVSTLLLRKKVSV
-93 TLGTSLAATPM
+93 SLWQRG
-104 NSVNPMQIVLYMGGL
+104 NIRVCDE
-119 VWVGGIAIL
+119 
-128 LLYGLIS
+128 
-135 YLRLRHKVAEAIPY
+135 VAS
-149 EKNTWLCDQVKTP
+149 P
-162 FILGVFRPR
+162 FILGILRPV

-176 GLNEEE
+176 SLSEEE
-182 TSYVL
+182 KRFVL
-187 AHEHAHLKRKDHLW
+187 AHERAHLRRLDHVW
-201 KPLGFLL
+201 KPLGFLIL
-208 LTVYWFNPLV
+208 SVHWFNPFCWL
-218 WVAYIL
+218 AYVL

-230 AACDEK
+230 LACDEK
-236 VISDMEM
+236 VIRELGRDERA
-243 TEKKAYAHALVTC
+243 AYSQTLLNCSAH
-256 SMQRRLI
+256 RI
-263 LACPLA
+263 LAACPVA
-269 FGEVGVKER
+269 FGETDVKTR
-278 VKGVLNYKK
+278 VKAVLNYKK

-292 IVAALIA
+292 ILAAVLACIVLI
-299 CVVIAVCFL
+299 VCFA
-308 TNPKDDGPD
+308 TNPIQEQD
-317 LSFLNYKNAIPLIGQ
+317 LSFLNYKNAISLISQ
-332 NNTAPYANLYPAD
+332 NDTAPYANLYPAD

-358 LAQFLSGAEW
+358 LARFLESAKW

-379 PRGYLEL
+379 PRGYLEFV
-386 IIEDD
+386 IEDD
-391 YRIIVYQSERL
+391 YRIIVYQSEHL

-437 RPPEQTFDTELILSD
+437 RRPEQTFDTELIFSD

-464 IVTLIDNTGRS
+464 IVTLINNTGRS
-475 YEESGKSFNEII
+475 YEEAGKSFNEII

-559 WAIARQQE
+559 WA
-567 SSAGIDLT
+567 
-575 DPEAILL
+575 
-582 SFSNAQVVTVIDE
+582 
-595 TDRSYENTGRNFAE
+595 
-609 IVSAQTWSAEIVP
+609 
-622 GFPASIAERL
+622 
-632 IIMTSGDWRLRI
+632 
-644 EDDGE
+644 
-649 DCLYMA
+649 
-655 CPNNTGA
+655 
-662 NDPVIYLDCGKNLMD
+662 
-677 ELMAWAQA
+677 QA
-685 RQSQQGESDAQT
+685 RQSQQGESEAQT
-697 NQAEEVSLMSL
+697 KQAEEVSFMSL
-708 DGTVEYFFPSNSS
+708 DGTVEYFFPSDSS

-777 GYVTDGTLSD
+777 GYLTDGTLSD
-787 LFCGDENTM
+787 LFCGDENIM

-937 PRGLEEAYIV
+937 PRGLKEAYIV